1 MILHLDHID
10 FLTTDKEM
18 MNKTLDTWLDDPD
31 YDSIPVRVTEWNNR
45 KVDPIPGIFQQIAVI
60 AQAASQPGSST
71 SAADPPADSDSG
83 SSEEPPSESESE
95 GSTEVGMGETLVL
108 DADTGG
114 ATFHS
119 S

>member
-18 MNKTLDTWLDDPD
+18 MDTKLGTWLNDPD

-45 KVDPIPGIFQQIAVI
+45 KVDPIPGIFRQIAVI

-71 SAADPPADSDSG
+71 PAADPPADSDSDSG
-83 SSEEPPSESESE
+83 SSEAPPSDDPESESE
-95 GSTEVGMGETLVL
+95 TAGGSAAEIGTAHV
-108 DADTGG
+108 
-114 ATFHS
+114 
-119 S
+119 

>member
-18 MNKTLDTWLDDPD
+18 MNKTLGTWLDDPD

-71 SAADPPADSDSG
+71 PAADPPADSDSG
-83 SSEEPPSESESE
+83 SSEEPTSGSESE

-114 ATFHS
+114 ATFHTS
-119 S
+119 

>member
-18 MNKTLDTWLDDPD
+18 MNKTLGTWLDDPD
-31 YDSIPVRVTEWNNR
+31 YDSIPIRVTEWNNR

-108 DADTGG
+108 DANTGG
-114 ATFHS
+114 ATFHTS
-119 S
+119 